1 MAIDETFEWIYR
13 MEISDLKIIFYR
25 EGIYQKGPYMPD
37 NGILKEFDDAH
48 DTICKLIKDKNRF
61 ENLTQHHKSK
71 LIILQYFLNIPKNQ
85 RCFLE
90 ESEQKLLMNHAEVFL
105 PNNSTMQEI
114 NKLQLFYALHY
125 ISQHE
130 ERKIEKITW
139 DEVKSEWGPKIV
151 IKDVNEYRT
160 LYYYHDN
167 FEELVSKY
175 NIAAQLGATE
185 NHKPNYNIET
195 IETPKHLIWLKIND
209 ITPTVTLSHLFRNLI
224 MDSNEEGIGVQFESI
239 MKLYFGSSL
248 ETISVDN
255 KDICLTLPRL
265 SEQVLRQYSKALGN
279 HIVLPKIRG
288 PSNDNKWYHIVHGDE
303 WGDNFLVGKDTGNT
317 YFLDFEDS
325 LFVEVNGKQVEAV
338 GGDLSSRIFYKTKSN
353 DTEKYSLYGL
363 SLFASLGRLLAAL
376 IQHESKPYPKSHEI
390 CLEKKHIMSPKL
402 IEMVV
407 RSFICKCENKIP
419 KSSSEYST
427 SFITQILLSS
437 WDWATY
443 WSEKGK
449 FHDENYN
456 RFVEVIQTFL
466 ANPMNICKKN
476 SETSEQGEKESS
488 RMNIKYNIKGNKN
501 IQINAR
507 DDVISSIGD
516 GAMAAG
522 RDIIIHKHGI
532 DPDEYA
538 EKLAKII
545 HLEEQL
551 KRLNEE
557 KNEERQKV
565 LAKESTIS
573 AEKMKQDKHIEFS
586 SDKLIE
592 LGKAAQLAG
601 RLEIAE
607 GNFKQALRKFENDDD
622 RQGEGSS
629 LNHLGIIAKT
639 RGDLVEAERL
649 YRESLAIM
657 REVGNRQGEANSLS
671 NLGNIAETLGEL
683 GEAERLVRESLAT
696 FKEIGDRQGEA
707 NSLGNLGNIA
717 DIRGDL
723 VEAERL
729 YRESLAINREIG
741 NRQGEGSSLNNLGN
755 IANTRGNLV
764 EAERL
769 YQESLVL
776 MREIGSRKSEA
787 SSLNNLGNIAET
799 RGYLD
804 EAERLHRE
812 SLTIKRE
819 IGDREGEANSLGSL
833 GLIAKIRGDLA
844 EAERLDRESLAIF
857 REIGSRISEA
867 NSLNNLGNIAE
878 TRGNLAEAERF
889 LLESLAIFKEIGDRQ
904 GEANSLG
911 SLGAI
916 AITRGDLTEA
926 ERLFRKSLAIMREV
940 GGRKG
945 EANSLISLGT
955 IAGTL
960 GDLTDSERL
969 FQKSLAIF
977 REIGSRQGEAYSL
990 NNLGNLAES
999 LGDLAKAER
1008 LLRAS
1013 LAIMRD
1019 VGDRKG
1025 EACSLNN
1032 LGNITKTLGDLAE
1045 AERLHRES
1053 LTIERGIGNRLGEAH
1068 SLNNLGIIAQIR
1080 GDLAE
1085 AERLHRKSLTIER
1098 EIGNR
1103 LGEADSLN
1111 YLGIIAGTRGN
1122 LAEAER
1128 LFAES
1133 AVIKLEIGRTN
1144 DNDSRDRNE

>member
-1 MAIDETFEWIYR
+1 MAIDETFEWICR

-25 EGIYQKGPYMPD
+25 EGIYPKGPYMAD

-48 DTICKLIKDKNRF
+48 DTICKFIKDKNRF

-105 PNNSTMQEI
+105 PNDSTIQEI

-160 LYYYHDN
+160 LYFYHDN

-185 NHKPNYNIET
+185 NHKPNYNIEK

-209 ITPTVTLSHLFRNLI
+209 ITPTVTLSHIFRNLI

-303 WGDNFLVGKDTGNT
+303 WGDNFLVGKNTGNT

-407 RSFICKCENKIP
+407 RSFICKCENKIL

-427 SFITQILLSS
+427 SFITQILLSA

-466 ANPMNICKKN
+466 ANPMNICKKK

-501 IQINAR
+501 IQINAKG
-507 DDVISSIGD
+507 DVVSSIGD
-516 GAMAAG
+516 GAMAAQG
-522 RDIIIHKHGI
+522 DIIIHKHGI
-532 DPDEYA
+532 DPTEYA
-538 EKLAKII
+538 KELAKII

-551 KRLNEE
+551 KKLNEE
-557 KNEERQKV
+557 KDEERQKE
-565 LAKESTIS
+565 LAVEATKL
-573 AEKMKQDKHIEFS
+573 AEKLVKEQNVEFS
-586 SDKLIE
+586 PDKLIE

-607 GNFKQALRKFENDDD
+607 GNYKQAHRKFKNDDD
-622 RQGEGSS
+622 RKGVARS
-629 LNHLGIIAKT
+629 LHTLGVIAET
-639 RGDLVEAERL
+639 RGDLDEAERL

-657 REVGNRQGEANSLS
+657 REIGNRQDVANLLNSLGIITEIRGDLDEAERLLRESLAISKEVGNRQGEAKSLN
-671 NLGNIAETLGEL
+671 NLGVIAETRGDLV
-683 GEAERLVRESLAT
+683 EAERLHQESLAIKRMIDDILGAT
-696 FKEIGDRQGEA
+696 
-707 NSLGNLGNIA
+707 NSLNNLGVIA
-717 DIRGDL
+717 EKRGDL
-723 VEAERL
+723 DEAERL
-729 YRESLAINREIG
+729 YRESLAIKREFG
-741 NRQGEGSSLNNLGN
+741 DRQGEAGSLINLGN
-755 IANTRGNLV
+755 IAKTRGNLV

-769 YQESLVL
+769 Q
-776 MREIGSRKSEA
+776 RE
-787 SSLNNLGNIAET
+787 
-799 RGYLD
+799 
-804 EAERLHRE
+804 
-812 SLTIKRE
+812 
-819 IGDREGEANSLGSL
+819 
-833 GLIAKIRGDLA
+833 
-844 EAERLDRESLAIF
+844 
-857 REIGSRISEA
+857 
-867 NSLNNLGNIAE
+867 
-878 TRGNLAEAERF
+878 
-889 LLESLAIFKEIGDRQ
+889 
-904 GEANSLG
+904 
-911 SLGAI
+911 
-916 AITRGDLTEA
+916 
-926 ERLFRKSLAIMREV
+926 SLAIMRE
-940 GGRKG
+940 
-945 EANSLISLGT
+945 I
-955 IAGTL
+955 
-960 GDLTDSERL
+960 GD
-969 FQKSLAIF
+969 
-977 REIGSRQGEAYSL
+977 RQGEAYSL
-990 NNLGNLAES
+990 NNLGNIAKTRGDLAEAERLYRESLAIKRDIGYQLGEAES
-999 LGDLAKAER
+999 LNNLGNIAQTRGDLVEAERLHQESLAIMRDVGDRGGEATSLINLGNIATKRGDLDEAER

-1025 EACSLNN
+1025 EA
-1032 LGNITKTLGDLAE
+1032 A
-1045 AERLHRES
+1045 
-1053 LTIERGIGNRLGEAH
+1053 
-1068 SLNNLGIIAQIR
+1068 SLNNLGIIA
-1080 GDLAE
+1080 
-1085 AERLHRKSLTIER
+1085 K
-1098 EIGNR
+1098 
-1103 LGEADSLN
+1103 
-1111 YLGIIAGTRGN
+1111 TRGY

-1128 LFAES
+1128 LFGES
-1133 AVIKLEIGRTN
+1133 AAIKLEIEIPI
-1144 DNDSRDRNE
+1144 DE